1 LVAGRE
7 GREFI
12 TGMAWPR
19 ARKMGDAMHF
29 NIDPALIHTFDNAT
43 GLRT

>member
-1 LVAGRE
+1 
-7 GREFI
+7 
-12 TGMAWPR
+12 
-19 ARKMGDAMHF
+19 MGDAMHF